1 MRQRA
6 AAVIVCAAAV
16 LVALSLGGDARAQA
30 APPSAETVLDN
41 YVKAVGGRAAFDK
54 LNTRVAKG
62 RIEMP
67 AAGIS
72 MTLTAWVARP
82 NKTRTLI
89 ESDIIGRIERGFDGS
104 VAWELSTTG
113 GPRVL
118 DGARFD
124 DVVRDSRF
132 DGLTAWR
139 EWVVKAESQGAADV
153 EGKPA
158 WKVLITPKRGAPE
171 TLFFDQ
177 ASFLLVKIEVTVN
190 SAMGD
195 VPTENFVGD
204 YRDVGGLRLP
214 HRIRQKAAGQE
225 LVTVLESITHD
236 GEIPAGQFDLPKEIQ
251 ALVAK
256 K

>member
-1 MRQRA
+1 MRRHA
-6 AAVIVCAAAV
+6 VAVIVCAAVVFAA
-16 LVALSLGGDARAQA
+16 ALSRSEARAQA
-30 APPSAETVLDN
+30 APSAETVLDN

-72 MTLTAWVARP
+72 MTLTVWVARP

-89 ESDIIGRIERGFDGS
+89 ESDIVGRIERGFDGS

-118 DGARFD
+118 DGAQLD
-124 DVVRDSRF
+124 DAVRDSRF
-132 DGLTAWR
+132 DGLTGWR
-139 EWVVKAESQGAADV
+139 EWVVKAENQGAADV

-158 WKVLITPKRGAPE
+158 WKVLITPKRGATE

-225 LVTVLESITHD
+225 LVTVLESITHN
-236 GEIPAGQFDLPKEIQ
+236 GQIPAGQFDLPKEIQ